1 MDFCQALH
9 QFIRLRRARLY
20 CRFIALLIDSGT
32 HPVSVQFIAAMDK
45 LCHIDRMLL
54 RLTDMCPSVDASKK
68 KVLSDFEF
76 EYRRRVTVDA
86 WQSHLQRVAQEEGGL
101 TPEAL
106 AKRRQLKAQE
116 QRVSSCSLNVIVL
129 VMK

>member
-1 MDFCQALH
+1 
-9 QFIRLRRARLY
+9 
-20 CRFIALLIDSGT
+20 
-32 HPVSVQFIAAMDK
+32 
-45 LCHIDRMLL
+45 
-54 RLTDMCPSVDASKK
+54 MCPSVDASKK